1 MLNRKK
7 TTKSERLE
15 SLFRKIGNFKRAFH
29 PKMGTVKDKNGR
41 DPADAEEIKKNLKE
55 YTELYKKRS

>member
-29 PKMGTVKDKNGR
+29 PKMGTIKDKNGR
-41 DPADAEEIKKNLKE
+41 GLIESKKIKKRWKE
-55 YTELYKKRS
+55 YTEKLY